1 MAWINYHHLYYF
13 YLIAREGSMA
23 KAARRL
29 RLSQSTL
36 SIQLRQLEE
45 LMGQK
50 LFDRSKQNLMLT
62 GTGRVVYEYASEIFR
77 LGSEMLEA
85 VKSRKGAGP
94 LRVKLGILDSIPKG
108 IAHELVIAAYAI
120 GDCFVSVMEAGS
132 EELLGDLKSHRL
144 DLALTNSHAPLTSK
158 SGLFSRCVADLPV
171 VVYGA
176 KKYASLRRNFP
187 DSLNEQPFILPSVH
201 SKLRH
206 DLEHHFKRNRLSP
219 RVIGESQESELDK
232 RLALS
237 GHALIALSSY
247 GTEPFVEDG
256 KLIKIG
262 VFEALREQIWL
273 TGVKMHVVN
282 PIAAQLLETFSLA
295 EAP

>member
-1 MAWINYHHLYYF
+1 
-13 YLIAREGSMA
+13 
-23 KAARRL
+23 
-29 RLSQSTL
+29 LSQSTL

-62 GTGRVVYEYASEIFR
+62 GTGRLVYEYASEIFR

-85 VKSRKGAGP
+85 VKSRQGVGP
-94 LRVKLGILDSIPKG
+94 RRINLGILDSIPKS

-120 GDCFVSVMEAGS
+120 GDCFVSVREAGS

-176 KKYASLRRNFP
+176 KKYASLRKNFP
-187 DSLNEQPFILPSVH
+187 DSINDQPFILPSLH

-206 DLEHHFKRNRLSP
+206 DLEHHFERNRLAP

-247 GTEPFVEDG
+247 GSEPFLDDG
-256 KLIKIG
+256 KLMKIG
-262 VFEALREQIWL
+262 VFDALREQIWL

-295 EAP
+295 ESP